1 MFNGRDIVYCYD
13 GSFDGLLCCVFESF
27 VRRETPL
34 GVIGGA
40 QEQLTL
46 SDTLYVPTVPER
58 AAWVAAAVPK
68 KISPR
73 VWELI
78 RIAFLTF
85 GEDKDLIILKYLQ
98 KGFKVGE
105 AIENMLADNTVNAL
119 NKAVLHCTNETH
131 RMKQFIRFSDF
142 DGYLAAVIE
151 PKNKVIPLIADHF
164 TDRYRNEN
172 FLIYD
177 ETHRMALVYWSH
189 RAEIVYDI
197 SFELPAASAEE
208 ERYRELWKSFYDTI
222 AIKERYN
229 PRCRMTM
236 MPKRYW
242 GHMTEFS
249 MNEFAESDKMPTA
262 ESLDVKQPL
271 PPDVTPE

>member
-1 MFNGRDIVYCYD
+1 MFNRRDVVYCYD

-27 VRRETPL
+27 VRRETPI
-34 GVIGGA
+34 GVTAGA
-40 QEQLTL
+40 QVQLTL
-46 SDTLYVPTVPER
+46 SEMLNVPTDPEK
-58 AAWVAAAVPK
+58 AARVAAAIPK

-73 VWELI
+73 SEELVK
-78 RIAFLTF
+78 IAFLTF
-85 GEDKDLIILKYLQ
+85 GEDKDLLILKYLQ
-98 KGFKVGE
+98 IGFRVS
-105 AIENMLADNTVNAL
+105 AAVENMLADDTVNAL
-119 NKAVLHCTNETH
+119 NKAIQHCTNEAH

-142 DGYLAAVIE
+142 DGYLAAIIE

-177 ETHRMALVYWSH
+177 ETHRMALVYHSH

-197 SFELPAASAEE
+197 SFEMPDASAEE
-208 ERYRELWKSFYDTI
+208 ERYRELWKGFYDTI

-242 GHMTEFS
+242 KHMTEFS
-249 MNEFAESDKMPTA
+249 ENEFAKNECKTETIGVKP
-262 ESLDVKQPL
+262 SL
-271 PPDVTPE
+271 PEK

>member
-1 MFNGRDIVYCYD
+1 MFNGRDVVYCYD

-27 VRRETPL
+27 VRRETP
-34 GVIGGA
+34 IGITAGA

-46 SDTLYVPTVPER
+46 TEVLDVPTVPEK
-58 AAWVAAAVPK
+58 AARVAAAIPK

-73 VWELI
+73 TEELVK
-78 RIAFLTF
+78 IAFLTF
-85 GEDKDLIILKYLQ
+85 GEDKDLLILKYLQ
-98 KGFKVGE
+98 KGFSVGGR
-105 AIENMLADNTVNAL
+105 IEDMLADDTVNAL
-119 NKAVLHCTNETH
+119 YRAIQHCTTEAQ

-177 ETHRMALVYWSH
+177 ETHRMALVYHSH
-189 RAEIVYDI
+189 RAEIAENIY
-197 SFELPAASAEE
+197 FEMPDAGAEE
-208 ERYRELWKSFYDTI
+208 ERYRELWKSFYDAI

-229 PRCRMTM
+229 PRCRMNM

-242 GHMTEFS
+242 KHMTEFS
-249 MNEFAESDKMPTA
+249 ENEFAKKESGTETIGVKP
-262 ESLDVKQPL
+262 SLPRN
-271 PPDVTPE
+271 

>member
-1 MFNGRDIVYCYD
+1 M
-13 GSFDGLLCCVFESF
+13 
-27 VRRETPL
+27 

-58 AAWVAAAVPK
+58 AARVAAAVPK